1 MGFAHIKG
9 DINMKTKFSQL
20 VKVKKRKV
28 DEIESELLDIQNQKR
43 RVESEIKN
51 ILQDIVELKAPQSG
65 NFAELNLSYSY
76 LSNLSNQKKVREKQL
91 LSIMQQIEIVK
102 DLYKEANID
111 YEKIKYLDEQE
122 IKKQLE
128 ELKIKENKDMD
139 EIANLL
145 HSRKKIEV
153 EI

>member
-1 MGFAHIKG
+1 
-9 DINMKTKFSQL
+9 MKTKFSQL

-28 DEIESELLDIQNQKR
+28 DEIESELLDTQNQKR
-43 RVESEIKN
+43 RVEIEIKN
-51 ILQDIVELKAPQSG
+51 ILQEIRELKAPQSG

-76 LSNLSNQKKVREKQL
+76 LSNLSNQKKFKEEQL
-91 LSIMQQIEIVK
+91 HSIIQQIEVIK
-102 DLYKEANID
+102 ELYKEANIE

-122 IKKQLE
+122 IKRQLE

-153 EI
+153 EV

>member
-1 MGFAHIKG
+1 
-9 DINMKTKFSQL
+9 MKTKFSQL

-43 RVESEIKN
+43 RVESEIES
-51 ILQDIVELKAPQSG
+51 ILQEIRELKTPQNG
-65 NFAELNLSYSY
+65 DFAKLNLSYSY
-76 LSNLSNQKKVREKQL
+76 LSNFSNQKKSKEEELIK
-91 LSIMQQIEIVK
+91 IDNQIEVIK
-102 DLYKEANID
+102 ELYKEANIE

-145 HSRKKIEV
+145 HAKKIIEEEV
-153 EI
+153 

>member
-1 MGFAHIKG
+1 
-9 DINMKTKFSQL
+9 MKTKFSQL

-28 DEIESELLDIQNQKR
+28 DEIESELLDTQNQKR
-43 RVESEIKN
+43 RVESEIEN
-51 ILQDIVELKAPQSG
+51 ILQEISELKTPQSG
-65 NFAELNLSYSY
+65 DFAQLNLSYSY
-76 LSNLSNQKKVREKQL
+76 LSNLSNQKKFKEEQL
-91 LSIMQQIEIVK
+91 HSIIQQIEVIK
-102 DLYKEANID
+102 ELYKEANIE

-153 EI
+153 EV